1 MNRNLS
7 HSRAYGATLANL
19 AVGLLAAGAF
29 VGAAASAHASTYQIT
44 GLVTDDAANN
54 DPNGLLAS
62 LGLPPAA
69 HVDPNLVNP
78 WGASFTPTS
87 PYWVSDNNSGFST
100 LYTAAGVQVSPP
112 SPVTIADAAS
122 PANPTGQVFNGNPS
136 LFVVTNGLPP
146 TDPNFKSGSANF
158 IFDTEN
164 GTISGRIAGTVA
176 PSQSF
181 IAVNN
186 SPSGAVYKGLAIAT
200 TASGTFLY
208 AANFN
213 SGKIDVFDS
222 SFKPAAGFNF
232 TDPQPPPPVPPG
244 AVGWAPFN
252 VYNDGN
258 GHLFVSYAAQNAA
271 KHDDV
276 AGSGNGFVDEFDTNG
291 NFIKRVATGGV
302 LDSPWGL
309 DIAPAGFGA
318 FANDLLVGN
327 FGNGGINV
335 FDPNTDLF
343 LGTLTDNNGNP
354 IVIGDLWALV
364 TGNNGTGSNPN
375 AVYFTAG
382 LMDEMHG
389 LFGDLAVVPE
399 PSSLALLATALASP
413 IWFARR
419 RRRSRGDPTQ
429 A

>member
-7 HSRAYGATLANL
+7 HSRGYGTKLANL
-19 AVGLLAAGAF
+19 AVALLAAGAF
-29 VGAAASAHASTYQIT
+29 AGAADSARASTYQIT

-69 HVDPNLVNP
+69 QIDPNLVNP

-122 PANPTGQVFNGNPS
+122 PANPTGQVFNGNAS
-136 LFVVTNGLPP
+136 LFIVTNGLPP
-146 TDPNFKSGSANF
+146 GDPNFKSGSANF

-164 GTISGRIAGTVA
+164 GTISGRSNAVA
-176 PSQSF
+176 ASQSF
-181 IAVNN
+181 IAVDN
-186 SPSGAVYKGLAIAT
+186 SPSGAVYKGLAIGTAT
-200 TASGTFLY
+200 TPSGTGTFLY

-213 SGKIDVFDS
+213 SGKVDVFDS
-222 SFKPAAGFNF
+222 SFKPASGFSF
-232 TDPQPPPPVPPG
+232 TDPSPPPVPPG

-276 AGSGNGFVDEFDTNG
+276 AGLGNGFIDEFDTNG

-302 LDSPWGL
+302 LNSPWGL

-343 LGTLTDNNGNP
+343 LGTLTDSNGNP
-354 IVIGDLWALV
+354 IVIGI
-364 TGNNGTGSNPN
+364 S
-375 AVYFTAG
+375 G
-382 LMDEMHG
+382 LLSRETMA
-389 LFGDLAVVPE
+389 LAVIPM
-399 PSSLALLATALASP
+399 PFTLPLA
-413 IWFARR
+413 
-419 RRRSRGDPTQ
+419 
-429 A
+429 

>member
-1 MNRNLS
+1 
-7 HSRAYGATLANL
+7 
-19 AVGLLAAGAF
+19 
-29 VGAAASAHASTYQIT
+29 
-44 GLVTDDAANN
+44 
-54 DPNGLLAS
+54 
-62 LGLPPAA
+62 
-69 HVDPNLVNP
+69 
-78 WGASFTPTS
+78 
-87 PYWVSDNNSGFST
+87 
-100 LYTAAGVQVSPP
+100 
-112 SPVTIADAAS
+112 VTIADAAS
-122 PANPTGQVFNGNPS
+122 PANPTGQVFNGNAS
-136 LFVVTNGLPP
+136 LFIVNNGLPP

-164 GTISGRIAGTVA
+164 GTISGRSNAVA
-176 PSQSF
+176 ASQSF
-181 IAVNN
+181 IAVDN

-200 TASGTFLY
+200 NSKGTFLY

-222 SFKPAAGFNF
+222 SFKPASGFNF
-232 TDPQPPPPVPPG
+232 TDPNPPPVPAG

-252 VYNDGN
+252 VYDDGK

-276 AGSGNGFVDEFDTNG
+276 AGLGNGFVDEFDDTTG
-291 NFIKRVATGGV
+291 NLIKRVATGGA

-327 FGNGGINV
+327 FGNGEINV
-335 FDPNTDLF
+335 FDPDKDLQV
-343 LGTLTDNNGNP
+343 GTLTDSNGAP

-364 TGNNGTGSNPN
+364 TGNTSTGSNPN

-399 PSSLALLATALASP
+399 PASLALLATGLTGLM
-413 IWFARR
+413 WTR
-419 RRRSRGDPTQ
+419 RRRSPKIPVYVASYPRRPK
-429 A
+429 ARRR

>member
-1 MNRNLS
+1 MNQNLS
-7 HSRAYGATLANL
+7 HSRAYSATLANL
-19 AVGLLAAGAF
+19 AVALLAVGAF
-29 VGAAASAHASTYQIT
+29 FAAASAHASTYQIT
-44 GLVTDDAANN
+44 GLMTDDAANN

-78 WGASFTPTS
+78 WGVSFTPTS
-87 PYWVSDNNSGFST
+87 PYWVSDNNSGFAT

-112 SPVTIADAAS
+112 SPVAIADAAS
-122 PANPTGQVFNGNPS
+122 PANPTGQVFNGNSS
-136 LFVVTNGLPP
+136 LFVVTNGLSP

-200 TASGTFLY
+200 TATGTFLY

-213 SGKIDVFDS
+213 SGKIDVFDGN
-222 SFKPAAGFNF
+222 FKPAAGFNF

-335 FDPNTDLF
+335 FDRTPT
-343 LGTLTDNNGNP
+343 
-354 IVIGDLWALV
+354 
-364 TGNNGTGSNPN
+364 
-375 AVYFTAG
+375 
-382 LMDEMHG
+382 
-389 LFGDLAVVPE
+389 
-399 PSSLALLATALASP
+399 SS
-413 IWFARR
+413 WVR
-419 RRRSRGDPTQ
+419 
-429 A
+429 

>member
-1 MNRNLS
+1 M
-7 HSRAYGATLANL
+7 
-19 AVGLLAAGAF
+19 VPLLAAAAF
-29 VGAAASAHASTYQIT
+29 VDTAPSAHASTYQLT
-44 GLVTDDAANN
+44 GLVTDDMANN

-62 LGLPPAA
+62 LGLPAAA
-69 HVDPNLVNP
+69 HVDPNLINP
-78 WGASFTPTS
+78 WGVSSTPTS

-122 PANPTGQVFNGNPS
+122 PANSTGQVFNGNAS
-136 LFVVTNGLPP
+136 LFIVTNGLPP
-146 TDPNFKSGSANF
+146 GDPNFKSGGANF

-164 GTISGRIAGTVA
+164 GTISGRSNAVA
-176 PSQSF
+176 ASQSF

-186 SPSGAVYKGLAIAT
+186 SGSGAVYKGLAIAT
-200 TASGTFLY
+200 TANGTFLY

-222 SFKPAAGFNF
+222 NFKPAAGFNF
-232 TDPQPPPPVPPG
+232 TDPQPPPAVPPG

-252 VYNDGN
+252 VYSDGN

-276 AGSGNGFVDEFDTNG
+276 AGSGNGFIDEFDTIG

-327 FGNGGINV
+327 FGNGEINV
-335 FDPNTDLF
+335 FDPNTDL
-343 LGTLTDNNGNP
+343 LVGTLTDNNGNP
-354 IVIGDLWALV
+354 IVIGDLWALAP
-364 TGNNGTGSNPN
+364 GNNSTGSDPN

-382 LMDEMHG
+382 LQDEMHG
-389 LFGDLAVVPE
+389 LFGDLSVVPE
-399 PSSLALLATALASP
+399 PGSLALLATGLTGLM
-413 IWFARR
+413 WFRR
-419 RRRSRGDPTQ
+419 RRRSPSIPI
-429 A
+429 

>member
-1 MNRNLS
+1 MNRTLWRNRIATTTNLVIS
-7 HSRAYGATLANL
+7 LL
-19 AVGLLAAGAF
+19 AVGALLGSAKPAL
-29 VGAAASAHASTYQIT
+29 ASAYQLT
-44 GLVTDDAANN
+44 GLVTDDIANN

-69 HVDPNLVNP
+69 HVDPNLINP
-78 WGASFTPTS
+78 WGVSFAPTS

-122 PANPTGQVFNGNPS
+122 PANPTGQVFNGNSS
-136 LFVVTNGLPP
+136 LFIVTNGLPP

-164 GTISGRIAGTVA
+164 GTISGRSGAVA
-176 PSQSF
+176 ASQSF
-181 IAVNN
+181 IAVDN
-186 SPSGAVYKGLAIAT
+186 SASGEVYKGLAIAT
-200 TASGTFLY
+200 NANGTFLY

-213 SGKIDVFDS
+213 SGKVDVFDS
-222 SFKPAAGFNF
+222 SFKPAAGFGF
-232 TDPQPPPPVPPG
+232 TDPSPPPLPPG
-244 AVGWAPFN
+244 TPPGQNWAPFN

-258 GHLFVSYAAQNAA
+258 GHILVSYALQNAA

-276 AGSGNGFVDEFDTNG
+276 AGPGNGFVDEFDTNG
-291 NFIKRVATGGV
+291 AFIKRVATGGV

-327 FGNGGINV
+327 FGNGEINA

-343 LGTLTDNNGNP
+343 AGTLTDSTGNP

-364 TGNNGTGSNPN
+364 TGNNSAGSDPN

-382 LMDEMHG
+382 VMDEMHG

-399 PSSLALLATALASP
+399 PGSLALLATGWIGL
-413 IWFARR
+413 IWFTMRR
-419 RRRSRGDPTQ
+419 RRATGARMR

>member
-1 MNRNLS
+1 
-7 HSRAYGATLANL
+7 
-19 AVGLLAAGAF
+19 V
-29 VGAAASAHASTYQIT
+29 
-44 GLVTDDAANN
+44 
-54 DPNGLLAS
+54 
-62 LGLPPAA
+62 
-69 HVDPNLVNP
+69 
-78 WGASFTPTS
+78 
-87 PYWVSDNNSGFST
+87 
-100 LYTAAGVQVSPP
+100 
-112 SPVTIADAAS
+112 
-122 PANPTGQVFNGNPS
+122 
-136 LFVVTNGLPP
+136 
-146 TDPNFKSGSANF
+146 
-158 IFDTEN
+158 
-164 GTISGRIAGTVA
+164 
-176 PSQSF
+176 
-181 IAVNN
+181 
-186 SPSGAVYKGLAIAT
+186 VYKGLAIGTAT
-200 TASGTFLY
+200 TPSGTGTFLY

-213 SGKIDVFDS
+213 SGKVDVFDS
-222 SFKPAAGFNF
+222 SFKPASGFSF
-232 TDPQPPPPVPPG
+232 TDPSPPPVPPG

-276 AGSGNGFVDEFDTNG
+276 AGLGNGFIDEFDTNG

-302 LDSPWGL
+302 LNSPWGL

-343 LGTLTDNNGNP
+343 LGTLTDSNGNP

-399 PSSLALLATALASP
+399 PGSLALLATGLTGLM
-413 IWFARR
+413 WFR
-419 RRRSRGDPTQ
+419 RRRSAKVPTYLAKEPPSTQ
-429 A
+429 SLAPVM

>member
-1 MNRNLS
+1 MRLRSRLS
-7 HSRAYGATLANL
+7 QS
-19 AVGLLAAGAF
+19 
-29 VGAAASAHASTYQIT
+29 II
-44 GLVTDDAANN
+44 
-54 DPNGLLAS
+54 
-62 LGLPPAA
+62 PPAA
-69 HVDPNLVNP
+69 P
-78 WGASFTPTS
+78 
-87 PYWVSDNNSGFST
+87 
-100 LYTAAGVQVSPP
+100 
-112 SPVTIADAAS
+112 
-122 PANPTGQVFNGNPS
+122 
-136 LFVVTNGLPP
+136 
-146 TDPNFKSGSANF
+146 
-158 IFDTEN
+158 
-164 GTISGRIAGTVA
+164 
-176 PSQSF
+176 
-181 IAVNN
+181 
-186 SPSGAVYKGLAIAT
+186 VYKGLAIGTAT
-200 TASGTFLY
+200 TPSGTGTFLY

-213 SGKIDVFDS
+213 SGKVDVFDS
-222 SFKPAAGFNF
+222 NFKPASGFSF
-232 TDPQPPPPVPPG
+232 TDPSLPPVPPG

-276 AGSGNGFVDEFDTNG
+276 AGLGNGFIDEFDTNG

-302 LDSPWGL
+302 LNSPWGL

-343 LGTLTDNNGNP
+343 LGTLTDSNGNP

-399 PSSLALLATALASP
+399 PGSLALLATGLTGLM
-413 IWFARR
+413 WFR
-419 RRRSRGDPTQ
+419 RRRS

>member
-1 MNRNLS
+1 MHRNLNRS
-7 HSRAYGATLANL
+7 GLRNRRARFVASLL
-19 AVGLLAAGAF
+19 AVGALFGIAARAQG
-29 VGAAASAHASTYQIT
+29 STYQLT
-44 GLVTDDAANN
+44 DLVTDDATNN
-54 DPNGLLAS
+54 DTKGLLAG

-69 HVDPNLVNP
+69 HVDPNLINP
-78 WGASFTPTS
+78 SGVSFTPTS
-87 PYWVSDNNSGFST
+87 PYWVSDNNSGFAT

-122 PANPTGQVFNGNPS
+122 PANPTGQVFNGNS
-136 LFVVTNGLPP
+136 NLFIVTNGLPP

-164 GTISGRIAGTVA
+164 GTISGRSNAVA
-176 PSQSF
+176 ASQSF
-181 IAVNN
+181 IAVDN
-186 SPSGAVYKGLAIAT
+186 SANGAVYKGLAVAT
-200 TASGTFLY
+200 NGNGTFLY

-213 SGKIDVFDS
+213 SGKVDVFDS
-222 SFKPAAGFNF
+222 NFKPAAGFSF
-232 TDPQPPPPVPPG
+232 TDPHPPSVPAG

-291 NFIKRVATGGV
+291 TFIKRVATGGV

-318 FANDLLVGN
+318 FANDLLIGN
-327 FGNGGINV
+327 FGNGEINA

-343 LGTLTDNNGNP
+343 VGTLTDSNGNP

-364 TGNNGTGSNPN
+364 TENNSTGSNPN

-382 LMDEMHG
+382 GGRTGARLSRPSRDRVGRSDVVQEAQRPETEQRNVN
-389 LFGDLAVVPE
+389 LGDRHVAK
-399 PSSLALLATALASP
+399 
-413 IWFARR
+413 
-419 RRRSRGDPTQ
+419 
-429 A
+429 